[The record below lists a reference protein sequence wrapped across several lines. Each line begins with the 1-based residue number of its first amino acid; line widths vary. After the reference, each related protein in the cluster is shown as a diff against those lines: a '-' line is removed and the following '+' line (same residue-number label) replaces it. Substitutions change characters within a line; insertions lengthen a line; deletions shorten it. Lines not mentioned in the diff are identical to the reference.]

1 VRTLVILLCTVG
13 ALQAQRPILYNPQDS
28 TYIIPAERAALLELQ
43 ARQYQ
48 LLRPVA
54 DSLYVVVWQQ
64 QQQIAEL
71 QQQLNKAKQPNIFE
85 RVGYYIIGGVVR
97 FGINTAAFFISKKQ

>member
-1 VRTLVILLCTVG
+1 MAG
-13 ALQAQRPILYNPQDS
+13 ALQAQRPILYNAQDS

-43 ARQYQ
+43 ARQYR

-64 QQQIAEL
+64 QQQIVEL
-71 QQQLNKAKQPNIFE
+71 QQQLIKAKEPNFFE
-85 RVGYYIIGGVVR
+85 RAGYYIIGGIVR
-97 FGINTAAFFISKKQ
+97 FGINTASFLYSKKQ